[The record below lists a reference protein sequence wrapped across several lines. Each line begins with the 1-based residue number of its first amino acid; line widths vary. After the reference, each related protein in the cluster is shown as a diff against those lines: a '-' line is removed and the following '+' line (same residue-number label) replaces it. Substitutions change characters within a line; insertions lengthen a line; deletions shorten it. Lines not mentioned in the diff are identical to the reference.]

1 MLCAP
6 VWGRIPMLHHRL
18 QDILSPNPA
27 TVSESAPILAAL
39 AIMEERHISCLL
51 AVDAKQRP
59 LGIFTE
65 QDAVQL
71 LSKGSRLEA
80 LTMGAVMHRPV
91 FTLPGMLDYRDAY
104 RRMREKGYRHLA
116 VIDAAGCLI
125 GVVSEGDFMRHLGME
140 ELVELKTVSSV
151 MTPNPFTLNEAA
163 TLHDAIRLMAEHH
176 FSCVLIIRDT
186 APIGVLTERDLV
198 RLARQNLTPAHTLL
212 SQVMHTPVLSI
223 EADHPLQEAVH
234 EMEHSGIRHLA
245 VMKQGQLV
253 GLVTRHDIV
262 KSLQGRYIDYLHA
275 TIRQQCQEIERN
287 QDQMLSAQ
295 QRLHGYSLMEQVSDA
310 IFVADVETA
319 AIVDVNTRACESL
332 GYSREALLALSE
344 FDISTTV
351 SALSAWRALCDA
363 IRAQGQLMLETTQR
377 RCGGGILPVQVSA
390 RLVQSEGREY
400 VVSIARD
407 MSHIRAL
414 DAQLQLQVHALNA
427 VANAIII
434 TDTEPRILWANAAF
448 SHLTGYALGEAIGH
462 KPAELI
468 KSGQQEPHYYRQLW
482 KTILDKQ
489 VWRGELVNRRKDGTL
504 YDEELTITPICID
517 GEAITHFIAVK
528 QDISA
533 RKEVELELRRL
544 AATDTL
550 TGLANRRHFLD
561 QMALALARCQ
571 RHDTPI
577 ALLMLDLDFFK
588 QVNDQYGHATGD
600 EVLRHVAGIMA
611 ASLRR
616 IDLLGRLGGE
626 EFAILLPDTDVEGA
640 TEFAERLRQETATH
654 PASTP
659 TGEIRITISI
669 GVTPFL
675 ADDAHVDT
683 ILARADRALYRAK
696 GNGRNRVE
704 VEPAHA

>member
-1 MLCAP
+1 
-6 VWGRIPMLHHRL
+6 MLHHRL

-27 TVSESAPILAAL
+27 TVAENTPILAAL

-51 AVDAKQRP
+51 AVNTEQHP

-71 LSKGSRLEA
+71 LSKGHDLDT

-91 FTLPGMLDYRDAY
+91 FTLPGILDYRDAY

-116 VIDAAGCLI
+116 VVDAAGRLT

-140 ELVELKTVSSV
+140 ELVELKTVASV
-151 MTPNPFTLNEAA
+151 MTPNPFTLNEED
-163 TLHDAIRLMAEHH
+163 TLHDAIRLMAGHH

-186 APIGVLTERDLV
+186 LPIGVLTERDLV
-198 RLARQNLTPAHTLL
+198 RLARQNLAPTHTPL

-223 EADHPLQEAVH
+223 EAEHPLQEAVH
-234 EMEHSGIRHLA
+234 DMEQSGIRHLA
-245 VMKQGQLV
+245 VMRQGRLV

-287 QDQMLSAQ
+287 QDQMHSAQ

-332 GYSREALLALSE
+332 GYSREELLARSE

-351 SALSAWRALCDA
+351 TTLSAWHALCGA
-363 IRAQGQLMLETTQR
+363 IRTQGQLMLETTQR

-390 RLVQSEGREY
+390 RLVQSEGHEY

-448 SHLTGYALGEAIGH
+448 SRLTGYTLGEAIGR
-462 KPAELI
+462 KPADLI
-468 KSGQQEPHYYRQLW
+468 KSGQQAPHYYQQLW

-517 GEAITHFIAVK
+517 DEAITHFIAVK

-533 RKEVELELRRL
+533 RKEVEVELRRL

-571 RHDTPI
+571 RHDTPTT
-577 ALLMLDLDFFK
+577 LLMLDLDFFK
-588 QVNDQYGHATGD
+588 RVNDQYGHATGD

-640 TEFAERLRQETATH
+640 TEFAERLRQETAAH
-654 PASTP
+654 PATTP
-659 TGEIRITISI
+659 AGEILVTISI
-669 GVTPFL
+669 GVTPLF
-675 ADDAHVDT
+675 ADDEHVDT
-683 ILARADRALYRAK
+683 VLARADRALYRAK

-704 VEPAHA
+704 ADLTRG